1 MKIPFKPYKAED
13 ADIFTVDAIHRQYWK
28 DFCDVCYPRFG
39 FESKEDGERTYE
51 QKYET
56 FRQCH
61 VFAMQQFE
69 WNEAMMFKV
78 HEQDLQRFQEAYEFF
93 TNLSN
98 DDNAAIPML
107 TVLLRIQ
114 QSIWNRLREDRQM
127 MEYIYPR
134 NCNISCEKYKV
145 DFVANSPEDE
155 HVVKDMGDLEK
166 SILDKL
172 YFERDWDYG
181 WQQDISKAM
190 IHQVDY
196 YNDERIEWDE
206 TAGSLTQRLA
216 GTIIDS
222 YNYSLSTFESEYEHL
237 VTARHGSVIH
247 AIVYRLFMSYQTSL
261 DEIKSIIEDYP
272 AEICLVKLTDVRSE
286 LIEEFKKN
294 KLGKHWYECVK
305 SQNGLEKVGR
315 FLINHRNT
323 ISEEEE
329 ERFFYLLDEI
339 CIITDI
345 LKGNAAKYWLNVE
358 YEHMAELPESPIA
371 VQEEIVMSEQSALI
385 PSSSLDSIFHKAL
398 NLVKVKKAIEDIII
412 MKGEEGKF
420 RLSVKQTFILHKVLE
435 EIDWLDDDTDTT
447 FIQWYDD
454 VYKWPWKTR
463 NFKAVL
469 SPFKNT
475 PSASWNEN
483 TVKDANTGR
492 EYRDFANY
500 VRNLFVEIDANG
512 KITDK
517 QEFLKLGSDGKP
529 MYIGHDL
536 RGNL

>member
-1 MKIPFKPYKAED
+1 MQTSKVATGKAKD
-13 ADIFTVDAIHRQYWK
+13 AEIFSVDSIHQQYWK

-39 FESKEDGERTYE
+39 FESKEDGERSYD

-166 SILDKL
+166 SMLDKL

-190 IHQVDY
+190 VHQVDY
-196 YNDERIEWDE
+196 YNDEKIEWDE

-358 YEHMAELPESPIA
+358 YEHMAELPEAPIA
-371 VQEEIVMSEQSALI
+371 VQEDL
-385 PSSSLDSIFHKAL
+385 HKDNVVDAIHEL
-398 NLVKVKKAIEDIII
+398 TDVVKK
-412 MKGEEGKF
+412 
-420 RLSVKQTFILHKVLE
+420 SLE
-435 EIDWLDDDTDTT
+435 EPRTQNIYGD
-447 FIQWYDD
+447 
-454 VYKWPWKTR
+454 
-463 NFKAVL
+463 
-469 SPFKNT
+469 KNEFQDGAQLLKMGI
-475 PSASWNEN
+475 PEGA
-483 TVKDANTGR
+483 DPA
-492 EYRDFANY
+492 
-500 VRNLFVEIDANG
+500 EIAARIAEQQRALLEQ
-512 KITDK
+512 KK
-517 QEFLKLGSDGKP
+517 QKK
-529 MYIGHDL
+529 
-536 RGNL
+536 

>member
-1 MKIPFKPYKAED
+1 MKILFKPYTADD
-13 ADIFTVDAIHRQYWK
+13 ADIFTVDAIHKKYWK

-172 YFERDWDYG
+172 YFERDWDSG
-181 WQQDISKAM
+181 WQHDISKAM
-190 IHQVDY
+190 VHQVDY
-196 YNDERIEWDE
+196 YNDEKIEWDE
-206 TAGSLTQRLA
+206 TAGSLTQQLA
-216 GTIIDS
+216 ETIINS

-371 VQEEIVMSEQSALI
+371 VQEDL
-385 PSSSLDSIFHKAL
+385 HKDNVVDAIHKL
-398 NLVKVKKAIEDIII
+398 TDVVKESVKKPRNEFKVYPQAGSTTNVGCQMQSPEFKVIPPSEEQQPALESRSAT
-412 MKGEEGKF
+412 KG
-420 RLSVKQTFILHKVLE
+420 
-435 EIDWLDDDTDTT
+435 DTC
-447 FIQWYDD
+447 Q
-454 VYKWPWKTR
+454 
-463 NFKAVL
+463 
-469 SPFKNT
+469 SKNKDGD
-475 PSASWNEN
+475 EN
-483 TVKDANTGR
+483 V
-492 EYRDFANY
+492 
-500 VRNLFVEIDANG
+500 
-512 KITDK
+512 
-517 QEFLKLGSDGKP
+517 
-529 MYIGHDL
+529 
-536 RGNL
+536 

>member
-1 MKIPFKPYKAED
+1 MKIPFKPYKAQD
-13 ADIFTVDAIHRQYWK
+13 ADIFTVDAIHQKYWK

-172 YFERDWDYG
+172 YFERDWDFG
-181 WQQDISKAM
+181 WQQDISNAM
-190 IHQVDY
+190 VHQIGY
-196 YNDERIEWDE
+196 YNDEKIEWDE

-305 SQNGLEKVGR
+305 SKNGLEKVGR
-315 FLINHRNT
+315 YLINHRNT

-329 ERFFYLLDEI
+329 EHFFYLLDEI

-358 YEHMAELPESPIA
+358 YEHMAESPEAPIA
-371 VQEEIVMSEQSALI
+371 VQEEIVMSEQSALL

-398 NLVKVKKAIEDIII
+398 NLAKVKKAIQDIII

-463 NFKAVL
+463 DFKSVLSNFKHTHSL
-469 SPFKNT
+469 T
-475 PSASWNEN
+475 WDEN
-483 TVKDANTGR
+483 TVNDANTGR

-500 VRNLFVEIDANG
+500 VRSQFVDIDASS

-536 RGNL
+536 RRNL

>member
-1 MKIPFKPYKAED
+1 MKIPYNTITAKDAE
-13 ADIFTVDAIHRQYWK
+13 IFSVDSIHQQYWK

-61 VFAMQQFE
+61 VFAMQHFE

-93 TNLSN
+93 INLSN

-222 YNYSLSTFESEYEHL
+222 YNYSLSTFESEYDHL

-272 AEICLVKLTDVRSE
+272 AEICLAKLTDVRSE

-305 SQNGLEKVGR
+305 SKNGLEKVGR

-358 YEHMAELPESPIA
+358 YNICVSP
-371 VQEEIVMSEQSALI
+371 QK
-385 PSSSLDSIFHKAL
+385 D
-398 NLVKVKKAIEDIII
+398 
-412 MKGEEGKF
+412 
-420 RLSVKQTFILHKVLE
+420 
-435 EIDWLDDDTDTT
+435 
-447 FIQWYDD
+447 
-454 VYKWPWKTR
+454 
-463 NFKAVL
+463 
-469 SPFKNT
+469 
-475 PSASWNEN
+475 EN
-483 TVKDANTGR
+483 TVKYTLTSNRQSIYNQLLALVDKGDWKCDEIADSVKQMLRTILGQNETPLLGNEAEQSETLWRLLESGRGDRVKIVWQNMVGYLDDKKLLRLKGSPALNKDFFGDDKGYTNIDKGRPSKGLMTADFESVIPLLDA
-492 EYRDFANY
+492 Y
-500 VRNLFVEIDANG
+500 VPKL
-512 KITDK
+512 DK
-517 QEFLKLGSDGKP
+517 KA
-529 MYIGHDL
+529 
-536 RGNL
+536 

>member
-1 MKIPFKPYKAED
+1 MNKKSHTPNKDVFVIKQRNNNCQVYNGNISGGTFIMHNGNDAMLSKNADRTAKDAE
-13 ADIFTVDAIHRQYWK
+13 IFSVDSIHQQYWK

-134 NCNISCEKYKV
+134 NCKITCEKYKV

-166 SILDKL
+166 TILDKL

-190 IHQVDY
+190 VHQVDY
-196 YNDERIEWDE
+196 YNDEKIEWDE

-345 LKGNAAKYWLNVE
+345 LKGNAAKYWLNVD
-358 YEHMAELPESPIA
+358 YEHMAESPEA
-371 VQEEIVMSEQSALI
+371 VQEEPHKDNVVDAIHELTDVVKESLKEPRTQNIYGDKNEFQDGAQLLKMGIPEGADPAEIAACIAEQQRAL
-385 PSSSLDSIFHKAL
+385 LEQ
-398 NLVKVKKAIEDIII
+398 KKQ
-412 MKGEEGKF
+412 KK
-420 RLSVKQTFILHKVLE
+420 
-435 EIDWLDDDTDTT
+435 
-447 FIQWYDD
+447 
-454 VYKWPWKTR
+454 
-463 NFKAVL
+463 
-469 SPFKNT
+469 
-475 PSASWNEN
+475 
-483 TVKDANTGR
+483 
-492 EYRDFANY
+492 
-500 VRNLFVEIDANG
+500 
-512 KITDK
+512 
-517 QEFLKLGSDGKP
+517 
-529 MYIGHDL
+529 
-536 RGNL
+536 

>member
-1 MKIPFKPYKAED
+1 MSDKYYYEEG
-13 ADIFTVDAIHRQYWK
+13 AIHHDHHKVINVGEIKDCDLKKLMKAFFKDSDGVSEEINQPRQNTKQNKPFTAKDAEIFSVDSIHQHYWK

-190 IHQVDY
+190 VHQVDY
-196 YNDERIEWDE
+196 YNDEEIEWDE
-206 TAGSLTQRLA
+206 TAGSLTQQLA
-216 GTIIDS
+216 ETIINS

-294 KLGKHWYECVK
+294 KLGKHWYECIK

-358 YEHMAELPESPIA
+358 YEHMAELPEAPIA
-371 VQEEIVMSEQSALI
+371 VQE
-385 PSSSLDSIFHKAL
+385 D
-398 NLVKVKKAIEDIII
+398 
-412 MKGEEGKF
+412 
-420 RLSVKQTFILHKVLE
+420 LHKDNVVDAIHELTDVVKESLKKPRNEFKVYPQAGSTANLGCQMQSPEFKVIPPSEEQQPALE
-435 EIDWLDDDTDTT
+435 SRSATKGDAC
-447 FIQWYDD
+447 Q
-454 VYKWPWKTR
+454 
-463 NFKAVL
+463 
-469 SPFKNT
+469 SKNKEGD
-475 PSASWNEN
+475 EN
-483 TVKDANTGR
+483 V
-492 EYRDFANY
+492 
-500 VRNLFVEIDANG
+500 
-512 KITDK
+512 
-517 QEFLKLGSDGKP
+517 
-529 MYIGHDL
+529 
-536 RGNL
+536 

>member
-1 MKIPFKPYKAED
+1 MKIPFKPYNPED
-13 ADIFTVDAIHRQYWK
+13 ADIFTVDGIHRQYWK

-216 GTIIDS
+216 EAIIDS
-222 YNYSLSTFESEYEHL
+222 YNYSLSTFESEYDHL

-272 AEICLVKLTDVRSE
+272 AEICLAKLTDVRSE

-358 YEHMAELPESPIA
+358 YNICVSPQKDNNAVKNTLTSNRQSIYNQLLALVDKGDWKCDEIGDGVKQMLRTILGLGETLLSSKEAELSEKLWNLLESGR
-371 VQEEIVMSEQSALI
+371 
-385 PSSSLDSIFHKAL
+385 
-398 NLVKVKKAIEDIII
+398 
-412 MKGEEGKF
+412 GE
-420 RLSVKQTFILHKVLE
+420 RLRVTWQNMIGY
-435 EIDWLDDDTDTT
+435 
-447 FIQWYDD
+447 YDD
-454 VYKWPWKTR
+454 RHLLKQKSAPT
-463 NFKAVL
+463 L
-469 SPFKNT
+469 NT
-475 PSASWNEN
+475 
-483 TVKDANTGR
+483 
-492 EYRDFANY
+492 DF
-500 VRNLFVEIDANG
+500 FG
-512 KITDK
+512 DK
-517 QEFLKLGSDGKP
+517 EGSDNINKGRPSRDNMSSGFREVLPLLDAYVPKS
-529 MYIGHDL
+529 DKKT
-536 RGNL
+536 

>member
-1 MKIPFKPYKAED
+1 MKIPYNTITAKDAE
-13 ADIFTVDAIHRQYWK
+13 IFSVDSIHQQYWK

-190 IHQVDY
+190 VHQVDY
-196 YNDERIEWDE
+196 YNDEKIEWDE
-206 TAGSLTQRLA
+206 TAGSLTQQLA
-216 GTIIDS
+216 ETIISS

-294 KLGKHWYECVK
+294 KLGKHWYECIK

-358 YEHMAELPESPIA
+358 YEHMAESPEAPIA
-371 VQEEIVMSEQSALI
+371 VQEEIVMSEQSALL

-398 NLVKVKKAIEDIII
+398 NLAKVKKAIQDIII

>member
-1 MKIPFKPYKAED
+1 MNKKSHAPNKDVFVIKQRNNNCQVYNGNISGGTFTMHNGNDAMLSKNADRTVKDAE
-13 ADIFTVDAIHRQYWK
+13 IFSVDSIHQQYWK
-28 DFCDVCYPRFG
+28 DFYDVCYPRFG

-61 VFAMQQFE
+61 VFAMQQLE

-78 HEQDLQRFQEAYEFF
+78 HEQDLQRFHEAYEFF

-98 DDNAAIPML
+98 EDNAAIPML

-114 QSIWNRLREDRQM
+114 QSIWNRLREDLQM

-134 NCNISCEKYKV
+134 NCNISCENYKV
-145 DFVANSPEDE
+145 DFVTNSPEDE
-155 HVVKDMGDLEK
+155 HVVEDMGDLEK

-190 IHQVDY
+190 VHQVDY
-196 YNDERIEWDE
+196 YNDEKIEWVE
-206 TAGSLTQRLA
+206 TAGNLTQRLA
-216 GTIIDS
+216 ETIINS
-222 YNYSLSTFESEYEHL
+222 YNYSLSTFESEYNHL

-247 AIVYRLFMSYQTSL
+247 AIAYRLFMSYQTSL
-261 DEIKSIIEDYP
+261 DEVKSIIEDYP
-272 AEICLVKLTDVRSE
+272 AEICIAKLTDVRNG

-294 KLGKHWYECVK
+294 KLGKHWYECIK

-329 ERFFYLLDEI
+329 GRFFYLLDEI

-358 YEHMAELPESPIA
+358 YCET
-371 VQEEIVMSEQSALI
+371 EETNQGYTIVKDGSYQDNDVDVNNDNKNVVIQNLTVNG
-385 PSSSLDSIFHKAL
+385 DVV
-398 NLVKVKKAIEDIII
+398 LVKETNIDKNFGPNIEHIGGTLALPDKDYNKK
-412 MKGEEGKF
+412 
-420 RLSVKQTFILHKVLE
+420 
-435 EIDWLDDDTDTT
+435 
-447 FIQWYDD
+447 
-454 VYKWPWKTR
+454 
-463 NFKAVL
+463 
-469 SPFKNT
+469 
-475 PSASWNEN
+475 
-483 TVKDANTGR
+483 
-492 EYRDFANY
+492 
-500 VRNLFVEIDANG
+500 
-512 KITDK
+512 
-517 QEFLKLGSDGKP
+517 
-529 MYIGHDL
+529 
-536 RGNL
+536 

>member
-1 MKIPFKPYKAED
+1 MLTSEVAKGKAKD
-13 ADIFTVDAIHRQYWK
+13 AEIFSVDSIHQQYWK

-39 FESKEDGERTYE
+39 FESKEDGERSYD

-78 HEQDLQRFQEAYEFF
+78 HEQDLQRFHDAYEFF
-93 TNLSN
+93 ATLST

-107 TVLLRIQ
+107 VVLLRIQ
-114 QSIWNRLREDRQM
+114 QSIWNRLREDRRM

-166 SILDKL
+166 NILDKL

-190 IHQVDY
+190 VHQVDY
-196 YNDERIEWDE
+196 YNDEKIEWDE
-206 TAGSLTQRLA
+206 TAGSLTRQLA
-216 GTIIDS
+216 RTIIDS

-272 AEICLVKLTDVRSE
+272 AEICLDKLADVRSK
-286 LIEEFKKN
+286 LIEKFKKN
-294 KLGKHWYECVK
+294 KLGMHWYECIK

-315 FLINHRNT
+315 FLVNHRNT

-358 YEHMAELPESPIA
+358 YEHMEELPEASIEVQKEPRQEVAEERQQPGLEDTEEVAAKTDALRNDADLIEKLKPIFYNNETDVRA
-371 VQEEIVMSEQSALI
+371 FLKEIAGMKPGDITDLVNRWVQEKRISDYGNSR
-385 PSSSLDSIFHKAL
+385 
-398 NLVKVKKAIEDIII
+398 
-412 MKGEEGKF
+412 KGELWK
-420 RLSVKQTFILHKVLE
+420 ILYDAKLYSR
-435 EIDWLDDDTDTT
+435 T
-447 FIQWYDD
+447 IQNWNRR
-454 VYKWPWKTR
+454 VY
-463 NFKAVL
+463 
-469 SPFKNT
+469 
-475 PSASWNEN
+475 
-483 TVKDANTGR
+483 
-492 EYRDFANY
+492 
-500 VRNLFVEIDANG
+500 
-512 KITDK
+512 
-517 QEFLKLGSDGKP
+517 
-529 MYIGHDL
+529 
-536 RGNL
+536 

>member
-1 MKIPFKPYKAED
+1 MKILFKPYTADD
-13 ADIFTVDAIHRQYWK
+13 ADIFTVDAIHKKYWK

-172 YFERDWDYG
+172 YFERDWDFG
-181 WQQDISKAM
+181 WQQDISNAM
-190 IHQVDY
+190 VHQIGY
-196 YNDERIEWDE
+196 YNDEKIEWDE

-305 SQNGLEKVGR
+305 SKNGLEKVGR
-315 FLINHRNT
+315 YLINHRNT

-329 ERFFYLLDEI
+329 EHFFYLLDEI

-358 YEHMAELPESPIA
+358 YEHMAESPEAPIA
-371 VQEEIVMSEQSALI
+371 VQEEIVMSEQSALL

-398 NLVKVKKAIEDIII
+398 NLAKVKKAIQDIII